1 MQMNGTDQKLSLD
14 YGVRARPIA
23 LIQGSVVCSVSC
35 TRLIPFYYDYF
46 QDPGSPLDL
55 SPNGN
60 RVATVLIYVCR
71 FRMSYFSLT
80 LYCLLGVN
88 DH

>member
-1 MQMNGTDQKLSLD
+1 MQMNSTDQKLSLD
-14 YGVRARPIA
+14 NGVRARPIA

-71 FRMSYFSLT
+71 FRMSYFALSL
-80 LYCLLGVN
+80 YRLLGVS